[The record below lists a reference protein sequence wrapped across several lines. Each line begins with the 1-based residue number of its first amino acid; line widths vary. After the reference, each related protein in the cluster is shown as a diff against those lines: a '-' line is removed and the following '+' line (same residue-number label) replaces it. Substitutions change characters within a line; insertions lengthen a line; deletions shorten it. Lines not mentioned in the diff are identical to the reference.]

1 MGKGCLNDQQVTE
14 LVKIVDKIMKDH
26 DKRQMARHG
35 NLTLIFLLIGIKVL
49 RLDKIMYTMLHNL
62 AIHLATRSQIV

>member
-35 NLTLIFLLIGIKVL
+35 NLPFIFYAWGDLVGNAIEDNIKRKL
-49 RLDKIMYTMLHNL
+49 QPN
-62 AIHLATRSQIV
+62 

>member
-35 NLTLIFLLIGIKVL
+35 NLTLIFLLIGIEVL
-49 RLDKIMYTMLHNL
+49 RLDNVHY
-62 AIHLATRSQIV
+62 AV